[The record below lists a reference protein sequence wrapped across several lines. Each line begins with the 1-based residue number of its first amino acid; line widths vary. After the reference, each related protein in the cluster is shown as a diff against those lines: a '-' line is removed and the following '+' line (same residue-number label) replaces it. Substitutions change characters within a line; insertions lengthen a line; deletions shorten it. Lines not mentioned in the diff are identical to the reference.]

1 MPSCPD
7 NHPSVKWLQG
17 QGVTMRNGIKM
28 HCLCVCVCES
38 SPGVYL
44 DADSSSHTYCC
55 GPDHLD
61 LTPGGWS
68 GGRAGGGGGDSCG

>member
-1 MPSCPD
+1 MFE
-7 NHPSVKWLQG
+7 
-17 QGVTMRNGIKM
+17 
-28 HCLCVCVCES
+28 CVCEC
-38 SPGVYL
+38 SPGMYL

-68 GGRAGGGGGDSCG
+68 GGRVGGGGVGASCG